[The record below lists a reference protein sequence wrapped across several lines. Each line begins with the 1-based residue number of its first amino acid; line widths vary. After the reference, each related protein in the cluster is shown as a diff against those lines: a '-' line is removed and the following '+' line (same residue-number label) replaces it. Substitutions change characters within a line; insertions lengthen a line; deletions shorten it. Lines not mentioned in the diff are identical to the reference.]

1 MNSHSTL
8 NNSQPINPKNNPDTS
23 ASNTVKITVMR
34 YRPDEDDKPWPE
46 TFEIEWTYDMSILDA
61 LGVIKDNLRPELAYR
76 WSCRMEVCGSCGMVV
91 NGEPKL
97 ACSTFVRDY
106 VNKAANKSPSNKA
119 QSEGLG
125 DIVIGAM
132 DNFPIE
138 KDLVVDTEPF
148 IKKLESVSPYI
159 ISKNPRALR
168 DKENIQ
174 TPKQLAKYKQYTM
187 CINCMLCYQAC
198 PQVGL
203 NADFL
208 GPAASALAHRYNL
221 DSRDNGAKIRFKMLN
236 EENGI
241 WPCTFVGYCS
251 DVCPKQVDPAGAIQQ
266 AKAQGVGYWAMDL
279 ISGNK
284 KQREES

>member
-1 MNSHSTL
+1 M
-8 NNSQPINPKNNPDTS
+8 NSQPTIHNPRPQAGTNVGAETAHKNTKTS
-23 ASNTVKITVMR
+23 GANGTIKVTVMR
-34 YRPDEDDKPWPE
+34 YRPDEDAAPWPE

-61 LGVIKDNLRPELAYR
+61 LGEIKDNLRPELAYR
-76 WSCRMEVCGSCGMVV
+76 WSCRMEVCGSCGMVI
-91 NGEPKL
+91 NGVPKL

-106 VNKAANKSPSNKA
+106 AKENGGTG
-119 QSEGLG
+119 E
-125 DIVIGAM
+125 IVVGAM

-159 ISKNPRALR
+159 ISKNPRALS

-208 GPAASALAHRYNL
+208 GPAASTLAHRYNL
-221 DSRDNGAKIRFKMLN
+221 DSRDDGAKIRFVTLN

-251 DVCPKQVDPAGAIQQ
+251 EVCPKQVDPAGAIQQ

-279 ISGNK
+279 ISSNK
-284 KQREES
+284 KQQQES

>member
-1 MNSHSTL
+1 
-8 NNSQPINPKNNPDTS
+8 
-23 ASNTVKITVMR
+23 
-34 YRPDEDDKPWPE
+34 
-46 TFEIEWTYDMSILDA
+46 MSPA
-61 LGVIKDNLRPELAYR
+61 
-76 WSCRMEVCGSCGMVV
+76 
-91 NGEPKL
+91 
-97 ACSTFVRDY
+97 
-106 VNKAANKSPSNKA
+106 NKAH
-119 QSEGLG
+119 SEGLG

-132 DNFPIE
+132 HNFPIE

-159 ISKNPRALR
+159 ISKNPRALS
-168 DKENIQ
+168 DKENLQ

-221 DSRDNGAKIRFKMLN
+221 DSRDGGAKIRFKMLN

-266 AKAQGVGYWAMDL
+266 AKAQGVGY
-279 ISGNK
+279 
-284 KQREES
+284 

>member
-1 MNSHSTL
+1 MTHLNS
-8 NNSQPINPKNNPDTS
+8 NKPIK
-23 ASNTVKITVMR
+23 VTVMR
-34 YRPDEDDKPWPE
+34 YRPDVDDQPWPE
-46 TFEIEWTYDMSILDA
+46 SFDIKWTQDMSILDA
-61 LGVIKDNLRPELAYR
+61 LGAIKDDLQPELAYR
-76 WSCRMEVCGSCGMVV
+76 WSCRMEVCGSCGMVI
-91 NGEPKL
+91 NGKPKL

-106 VNKAANKSPSNKA
+106 AVENGG
-119 QSEGLG
+119 QGE
-125 DIVIGAM
+125 IVIGAM

-138 KDLVVDTEPF
+138 KDLVVNTDGF
-148 IKKLESVSPYI
+148 MKKLESVSPYI
-159 ISKNPRALR
+159 ITKNPRALSE
-168 DKENIQ
+168 KENIQ

-203 NADFL
+203 NAEFL

-221 DSRDNGAKIRFKMLN
+221 DSRDEGAKIRFKMLN

-251 DVCPKQVDPAGAIQQ
+251 DVCPKKVDPAGAIQQ

-279 ISGNK
+279 IGSNK
-284 KQREES
+284 KEQEES